1 MRTLA
6 LLGAGGSIGG
16 QCLDVVRRSGGAFR
30 VKAMTMRSRAEEL
43 FRLARE
49 FRPKVCGLVEEPGE
63 IPADLKDIEWFFG
76 EDVNERVV
84 RAARAQDV
92 LAAVVGAAGLE
103 ASLAALRV
111 SERLLLANKEALVTG
126 GELVT
131 GLARSLGKPI
141 LPVDSEHSAIF
152 QCLRAREGNEP
163 ARILLTAS
171 GGPFRTWPKE
181 KMYAAGVEDVLAH
194 PTWNMGRKITVDSA
208 TMVNKGLEIIEAR
221 YLFDMPEEKI
231 AVVVHPQ
238 SIVHS
243 LVEFADG
250 CLLAQ
255 LGAPDMR
262 APIAYAMT
270 FPRRM
275 PDAGRKLDLTAV
287 GTLTFEAPD
296 PERFPALR
304 LAREALRAG
313 GAAPCAFN
321 AANEIA
327 VAAFLRGEIH
337 FGEIVNIVEQTMQRA
352 EIGNIRAIAD
362 VREADAAARR
372 AAETI
377 AAARRA

>member
-6 LLGAGGSIGG
+6 LLGAGGSIGS
-16 QCLDVVRRSGGAFR
+16 QCLDVVRRSGGAFC
-30 VKAMTMRSRAEEL
+30 VTAMTMRSRAEEL

-49 FRPKVCGLVEEPGE
+49 FRPRVCGLVEEPEE
-63 IPADLKDIEWFFG
+63 IPADLREIEWFFG

-84 RAARAQDV
+84 EAARAQDV

-131 GLARSLGKPI
+131 GLAKELGKPI

-152 QCLRAREGNEP
+152 QCLRARDCNEP
-163 ARILLTAS
+163 ARLILTAS

-181 KMYAAGVEDVLAH
+181 KMYAAGVGDVLRH
-194 PTWNMGRKITVDSA
+194 PTWNMGRKITVDCA

-221 YLFDMPEEKI
+221 HLFDMPEEKI
-231 AVVVHPQ
+231 AVLVHPQ
-238 SIVHS
+238 SVVHS
-243 LVEFADG
+243 LVEFPDG

-262 APIAYAMT
+262 APIAYAMS
-270 FPRRM
+270 FPGRM
-275 PDAGRKLDLTAV
+275 PDAGKKLDLAAV

-296 PERFPALR
+296 PARFPALR

-313 GAAPCAFN
+313 GTAPCIFN

-327 VAAFLRGEIH
+327 VASFLREEIP
-337 FGEIVNIVEQTMQRA
+337 FGEIVNIVEQTMQRVPS
-352 EIGNIRAIAD
+352 GNIRALAD
-362 VREADAAARR
+362 VREADGKARREAERVAAARR
-372 AAETI
+372 
-377 AAARRA
+377 